1 MHRKKILLF
10 VNGFFILV
18 CTLFLFR
25 GILLS
30 ERLSVIYDLPE
41 NELLE
46 HLDTYTVLL
55 SSTNQISDGAQYG
68 GRFKRLSGAM
78 PIGELNLK
86 TDSSYSVYIHST
98 HGAGKVFFI
107 SKTTGEF
114 ISASD
119 TGTAVFLK
127 ADSYQIY
134 CIGSKFWGSIELILC

>member
-10 VNGFFILV
+10 VNGFFILL
-18 CTLFLFR
+18 CAFSLFH
-25 GILLS
+25 GIRLS

-55 SSTNQISDGAQYG
+55 SSTNQIDDAQYG

-86 TDSSYSVYIHST
+86 TDSSFSVYIHST
-98 HGAGKVFFI
+98 HGASKVFFI
-107 SKTTGEF
+107 SKTTGE
-114 ISASD
+114 SVSVSD
-119 TGTAVFLK
+119 TNTAVFLK

-134 CIGSKFWGSIELILC
+134 CIGSKFWGSIELALC